1 MQAIAAVSQSE
12 TLHHVEA
19 IGCRYRSETKLWRGT
34 PLVTVLGG
42 ALYGLLVES
51 CLFRVG
57 STQGLA
63 YPTLHEQEQTLKEAF
78 RAWICG
84 LQGVGIDLISYGRT
98 ERAILEEEESYR
110 GCFDADALIIS
121 NWMTIPWIDIVGSA
135 CNPLIPLRLVSLEVG
150 DKPEQWQLFWV
161 FEFEAMA
168 REFWDIVEY
177 TPVRMPGSWVE

>member
-1 MQAIAAVSQSE
+1 MQAIAAVSKRD

-19 IGCRYRSETKLWRGT
+19 VRCCYRSNIKLWRGT

-57 STQGLA
+57 SREGLA
-63 YPTLHEQEQTLKEAF
+63 YPTLIEQEKTLKEAL

-84 LQGVGIDLISYGRT
+84 LQGVGVDLLSYGQT
-98 ERAILEEEESYR
+98 ERAVLKEKESYR
-110 GCFDADALIIS
+110 GCFDADALMTA
-121 NWMTIPWIDIVGSA
+121 NWMTLPWINIVGSV
-135 CNPLIPLRLVSLEVG
+135 CNPLIPLRLVSLEISA
-150 DKPEQWQLFWV
+150 KPEQWQLFWV

-168 REFWDIVEY
+168 REFWDMVER